1 MHKNIL
7 IVFWG
12 NPFFDGRC
20 MNMIDELLNKDH
32 KVSVLGIGNQAKEIE
47 YNGSEIILMHA
58 EKFNNSA
65 TKYFKYFKYVK
76 KFINHKKP
84 DLIIASDL
92 YSMIPIAKTKKY
104 HNAKIIYD
112 SRELYTKLAGLK
124 NKPTIQ
130 KIWSYYE
137 KKYITQIDCTLVT
150 AEIDKNYLLKLYK
163 NLNIKIIRNLPN
175 DNFINPKSIDLK
187 TMLCINKKDNI
198 LIYQGK
204 FHEGRGIRFVIEC
217 MQKISNIVLVLIG
230 DGPMKTQ
237 YIKTAKKYKL
247 VDKIFF
253 IDAVPYKNLSQFSAD
268 AYIGVSMIQPISK
281 SYENALPNKLFE
293 YAAAGIPTICSNL
306 TAMKEMINQY
316 KTGVAIS
323 HNNHTEFISAYQ
335 KIKSTYTDYIVN
347 EEKQKELLW
356 YNNNFHE
363 AINE

>member
-1 MHKNIL
+1 MNKNI
-7 IVFWG
+7 IIIFWG

-20 MNMIDELLNKDH
+20 MNMIDELLNKNH
-32 KVSVLGIGNQAKEIE
+32 KVSVLGIDHEEKEME
-47 YNGSEIILMHA
+47 YNGAEIILMHA
-58 EKFNNSA
+58 EKFNNSV

-124 NKPTIQ
+124 NKPIIQ
-130 KIWSYYE
+130 KIWNYYE
-137 KKYITQIDCTLVT
+137 KKYISQIDCTLVT

-163 NLNIKIIRNLPN
+163 NLNIKIIQNLPSN
-175 DNFINPKSIDLK
+175 NFIKPQSIDLK

-217 MQKISNIVLVLIG
+217 MQKMENIVLVLIG

-237 YIKTAKKYKL
+237 YIKTAKKSKL
-247 VDKIFF
+247 EEKIFF

-293 YAAAGIPTICSNL
+293 YAVAGIPTICSNL
-306 TAMKEMINQY
+306 TAMQEMINQY
-316 KTGVAIS
+316 QTGIAIS
-323 HNNHTEFISAYQ
+323 YNNHTDFINAYQ
-335 KIKSTYTDYIVN
+335 KIKSTYTDYILN

-356 YNNNFHE
+356 HNNNFHK